1 MKRLVPLLTGI
12 GALIALGVMI
22 ALVAIGPGDDGGAA
36 ATGSPFPARAL
47 TVSVQDDQLP
57 IVSPELIAGRID
69 RIAASGVRF
78 TRVDVFWVEIAAN
91 RPAAPRDPSDPAY
104 SWSRYD
110 AIIDGLSARGIEP
123 IVVFSRTPGWANDDK
138 GPEWSPDG
146 DAYSAFVRA
155 FATRYSGGAHARV
168 RLFEP
173 WNEPN
178 NPLTFMPQWEGSGTQ
193 VAAASPARYADLLR
207 RAWTEVKAVSSQSLV
222 IGLSLAHVETSAPP
236 AGGVSVTDFIQ
247 ALVADPPPMDAAGI
261 HLAPRGAPNAP
272 SEAVPSFATLPRLVQ
287 DIDRVA
293 PGVPVMVTQ
302 FGYSTPPGGLSEAVQ
317 ATYLT
322 QALDRMAAVPRI
334 RLGVWFSLQDTP
346 ERPSG
351 LLRLDG
357 SEKPSWTAF
366 VTSPK
371 ALPSGAGP

>member
-1 MKRLVPLLTGI
+1 VRRLVTLLTGI
-12 GALIALGVMI
+12 GALIALGAIIV
-22 ALVAIGPGDDGGAA
+22 LVAIGPDEDGGGAG
-36 ATGSPFPARAL
+36 GSPFPPRAL
-47 TVSVQDDQLP
+47 TVALQDDQLP
-57 IVSPELIAGRID
+57 VVSPELIGGRID
-69 RIAASGVRF
+69 RIVASGARF
-78 TRVDVFWVEIAAN
+78 TRVDVYWVEIAAN
-91 RPAAPRDPSDPAY
+91 RPAAPRDPGDPAY

-110 AIIDGLSARGIEP
+110 AILDGLSARGIEP
-123 IVVFSRTPGWANDDK
+123 MVAFSRTPGWANDGK

-146 DAYSAFVRA
+146 EAYAAFVRA

-207 RAWTEVKAVSSQSLV
+207 RAWTEVKAVSDQSQV

-247 ALVADPPPMDAAGI
+247 ALVANAPPMDAAAI
-261 HLAPRGAPNAP
+261 HLAPGAAPNAP
-272 SEAVPSFATLPRLVQ
+272 SEAIPSFATLPRLVQ

-293 PGVPVMVTQ
+293 PGAPVMVTQ
-302 FGYSTPPGGLSEAVQ
+302 FGFSTPPGGLSEADQ
-317 ATYLT
+317 ATFLT

-334 RLGVWFSLQDTP
+334 RLAVWFSLQDTP

-357 SEKPSWTAF
+357 TEKPSWAAF
-366 VTSPK
+366 VASPK
-371 ALPSGAGP
+371 VLPSAAGP